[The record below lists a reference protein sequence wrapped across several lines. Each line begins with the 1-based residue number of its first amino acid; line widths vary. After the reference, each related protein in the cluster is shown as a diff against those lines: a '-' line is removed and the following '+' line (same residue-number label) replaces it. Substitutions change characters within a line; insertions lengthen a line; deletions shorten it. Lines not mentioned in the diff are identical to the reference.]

1 MRYPNEDCVF
11 IGCVTEY
18 GLLLRK
24 SVYGGNAS
32 FAAVVARLSAL
43 DCTDAESGDPFK
55 AEFLQ
60 IVKAAEKLYAK
71 PL

>member
-1 MRYPNEDCVF
+1 M
-11 IGCVTEY
+11 
-18 GLLLRK
+18 LLRK

-32 FAAVVARLSAL
+32 FAAVVARLSTL